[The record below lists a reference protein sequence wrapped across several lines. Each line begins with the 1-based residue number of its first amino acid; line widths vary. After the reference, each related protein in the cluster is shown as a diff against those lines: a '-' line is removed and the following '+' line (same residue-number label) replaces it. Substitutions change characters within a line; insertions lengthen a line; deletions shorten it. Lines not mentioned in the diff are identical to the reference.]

1 MAITDW
7 PIAERPREKLLQRG
21 VAALSDA
28 ELLAIFLRTGV
39 KGKSAVDMARDL
51 LNEHGDL
58 RSLLE
63 ASQEAFCSS
72 NGLGVAKYCQL
83 QATLEMGQRYLAT
96 SLQRGDAFTNPGT
109 VRSYLQQRLRG
120 ESRELF
126 HCLFLDNKN
135 RLIVDETLFMGT
147 IDQSVV
153 HPREVVK
160 RALEVNASAVILSH
174 NHPSGVCDP
183 SSADIEIT
191 RRLKEALEL
200 VEIRLL
206 DHLIVGDQEV
216 LSLAERGLLESK
228 I

>member
-7 PIAERPREKLLQRG
+7 PAAERPREKLLQRG
-21 VAALSDA
+21 VASLSDA

-39 KGKSAVDMARDL
+39 KGKSAVELARDL
-51 LNEHGDL
+51 LMEHGDL

-63 ASQEAFCSS
+63 ASHEAFCRSK
-72 NGLGVAKYCQL
+72 GLGDAKYCQL
-83 QATLEMGQRYLAT
+83 HATLEMAQRYLVT
-96 SLQRGDAFTNPGT
+96 TLQRGDIFTTPGA

-135 RLIVDETLFMGT
+135 RLIVDETLFQGT
-147 IDQSVV
+147 INQSVV

-160 RALEVNASAVILSH
+160 RALTLNASAVILSH

-183 SSADIEIT
+183 SGADIEIT
-191 RRLKEALEL
+191 RRIRDALEL

-216 LSLAERGLLESK
+216 LSLAERGL

>member
-7 PIAERPREKLLQRG
+7 PAAERPREKLLQRG

-39 KGKSAVDMARDL
+39 KGKSAVELARDL
-51 LNEHGDL
+51 LTEHGNL

-63 ASQEAFCSS
+63 ASHSEFCNSR
-72 NGLGVAKYCQL
+72 GLGDAKYCQL
-83 QATLEMGQRYLAT
+83 HATLEMAQRYLVHT
-96 SLQRGDAFTNPGT
+96 LQRGDIFSSPGT
-109 VRSYLQQRLRG
+109 VASYLKQRLRS

-135 RLIVDETLFMGT
+135 RLIVDETLFLGT

-160 RALEVNASAVILSH
+160 RALELNASAVILSH

-183 SSADIEIT
+183 SGADIEIT

-216 LSLAERGLLESK
+216 LSLAERGH